1 MTRKNNCNHP
11 GEHTELHMCALKG
24 KTIAPELEKLF
35 SNPKFV
41 CANCGIRVNRA
52 ENVCNP
58 KPF

>member
-1 MTRKNNCNHP
+1 MAKKGCKNP
-11 GEHTELHMCALKG
+11 EEHSNLHLCSLRG
-24 KTIAPELEKLF
+24 KKISAEIEKLY
-35 SNPKFV
+35 SDPHFV

>member
-1 MTRKNNCNHP
+1 MAKKGCKNP
-11 GEHTELHMCALKG
+11 EEHGNLHLCSLRG
-24 KTIAPELEKLF
+24 KEISAEIEKLY
-35 SNPKFV
+35 SDPRFV

>member
-1 MTRKNNCNHP
+1 MAKKGCRKP
-11 GEHTELHMCALKG
+11 DEHSTLHMCSLKG
-24 KTIAPELEKLF
+24 KKIGPELAKLF
-35 SNPKFV
+35 SDPKFV